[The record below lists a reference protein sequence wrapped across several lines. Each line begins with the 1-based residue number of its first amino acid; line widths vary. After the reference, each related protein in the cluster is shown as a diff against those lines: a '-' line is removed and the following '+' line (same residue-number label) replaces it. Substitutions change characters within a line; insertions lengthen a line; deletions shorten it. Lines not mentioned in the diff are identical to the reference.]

1 MRCTEV
7 TIPKNR
13 HWPVIGG
20 LIATWVMAISSGISE
35 ANTTSLP
42 ALIEVFTTSE
52 LEVLRQ
58 AQTIHN
64 HWYPEIDLQIYQ
76 IDGIQQVEQTLSV
89 NLSSDT
95 DKAKRIALLR
105 IQQLGKQPT
114 TRMQRAAVG
123 LTKVVQ
129 YGIDRYPAVV
139 FNGEMVVYGITDL
152 EEALGHWHRWQSRN
166 ES

>member
-1 MRCTEV
+1 MRCSEV

-13 HWPVIGG
+13 HWPIIGG
-20 LIATWVMAISSGISE
+20 LMAMWIMAISLGISV

-58 AQTIHN
+58 AQTNPN

-95 DKAKRIALLR
+95 DAAKRIALQR
-105 IQQLGKQPT
+105 IQQLDKQLMSQ
-114 TRMQRAAVG
+114 MQRAAVG
-123 LTKVVQ
+123 LTQVIQ

-152 EEALGHWHRWQSRN
+152 EEALRHWHRWQSRD